1 MIKVK
6 WNAIMLNKEVL
17 LEDLGS
23 EASARDWLFNFK
35 LCVEKIPYS
44 IQDLN
49 EDTLKTYVNS
59 VFICTGSDYK
69 YLLTNKKNNG

>member
-35 LCVEKIPYS
+35 LCVEKIPYEIWDITKS
-44 IQDLN
+44 NLHVYISAIY
-49 EDTLKTYVNS
+49 T
-59 VFICTGSDYK
+59 CTGKDY
-69 YLLTNKKNNG
+69 NNLIK